1 MTLYYVTKSE
11 DRQQQNANLINHTVI
26 KIRTKLKKKIQ
37 FLWNSDLLYLLFS
50 HLRSA
55 LNLKETLGKK
65 KCEQPLARRN
75 RKSCVTLFF

>member
-26 KIRTKLKKKIQ
+26 KIRTKLKKKSNFYGIQ
-37 FLWNSDLLYLLFS
+37 IYSTLLFS

>member
-65 KCEQPLARRN
+65 KCKQPLARRN